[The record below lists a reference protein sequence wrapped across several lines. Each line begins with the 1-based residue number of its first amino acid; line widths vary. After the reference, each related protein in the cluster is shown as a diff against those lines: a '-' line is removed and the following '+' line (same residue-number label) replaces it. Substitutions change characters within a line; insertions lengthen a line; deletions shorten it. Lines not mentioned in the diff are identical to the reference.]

1 MPGWVNDKLESR
13 LMGEISTKSDMQV
26 IPPNGRKWRTK
37 EPSDED
43 KREEWKAALKLNI
56 QKN

>member
-26 IPPNGRKWRTK
+26 IPSNGRKRRTQ

-43 KREEWKAALKLNI
+43 KREE
-56 QKN
+56 

>member
-1 MPGWVNDKLESR
+1 M
-13 LMGEISTKSDMQV
+13 
-26 IPPNGRKWRTK
+26 IPPNGRKGRTK
-37 EPSDED
+37 EPPDED

>member
-1 MPGWVNDKLESR
+1 M
-13 LMGEISTKSDMQV
+13 
-26 IPPNGRKWRTK
+26 IPPNGRKVRTK

-56 QKN
+56 QKT